1 MTVDFNIYT
10 ENSQIGGITEFS
22 QYETVY
28 IVPGIEGRLVDTQY
42 NIIYSVEDPEG
53 VVLPSATYGFTYAT
67 DVDNIK
73 YIIELDKLGDY
84 TCNITINDITNG
96 LTSTYTR
103 IISTSEFITFQYTQC
118 DSFTMNN
125 NSSSKNITYV
135 ITDLEDNEVIPE
147 NILLAGTSDLITFE
161 SAGLYLVKVTYED
174 LTSYTYVLN
183 TFCMLDDCL
192 SKFILDLLCEDTRDC
207 TCEFEPSSMIR
218 IIRMFSL
225 KETYFMKLQAEYGF
239 NNKYSALT
247 DSKLNELTTINQVL
261 SKLAMMCDRT
271 YCLEGGCAGVVKNIG
286 TNINTGCGCS

>member
-53 VVLPSATYGFTYAT
+53 VVLPSATYGFTSAT

-271 YCLEGGCAGVVKNIG
+271 YCLEGDCAGVVKNIG